1 MDNSDAILAMMDA
14 FDNGG
19 QGLAVWD
26 PKDNLTSFNINYKKI
41 FTGNMH
47 FSPEV
52 GLNFGKAY
60 ADAAKNPKFS
70 LDPENTKQRIAQK
83 LNFFI
88 VFIRI

>member
-26 PKDNLTSFNINYKKI
+26 PNDNLNSFNINYKKI

-60 ADAAKNPKFS
+60 LTQKTKFS
-70 LDPENTKQRIAQK
+70 LIQK
-83 LNFFI
+83 IQKKNCPKEQAG
-88 VFIRI
+88 

>member
-52 GLNFGKAY
+52 GLNFGKLMRCS
-60 ADAAKNPKFS
+60 KNPKFT
-70 LDPENTKQRIAQK
+70 LDPENTKKELPKENK
-83 LNFFI
+83 LG
-88 VFIRI
+88 